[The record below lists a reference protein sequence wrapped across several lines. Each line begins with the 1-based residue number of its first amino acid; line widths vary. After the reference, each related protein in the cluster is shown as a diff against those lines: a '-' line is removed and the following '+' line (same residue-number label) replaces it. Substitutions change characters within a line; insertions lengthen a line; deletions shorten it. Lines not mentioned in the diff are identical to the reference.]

1 MKTTV
6 KLPIPSG
13 ARILVNSGDKISDKT
28 LLIETYLEQEEKI
41 IPLAEILQIPPGNIP
56 KFLKKAIGAQ
66 VKKGDLLAEK
76 KSLLV
81 SFRLESPESGK
92 IKEIDLKNGTMILLT
107 GNTSMSR
114 KKVTSPFGGKITAVG
129 KNYLDLEIEGQSY
142 IASKGGGSEAFGELF
157 FEKDLQF
164 HDIDC
169 QIEGKIML
177 CQSLSEEMMVKL
189 EVLEAAGCIVQKA
202 NLNFTLPW
210 IQVDEDTFEKL
221 SQKKGKIVWL
231 RPEEKEIIILE

>member
-1 MKTTV
+1 MKTTI
-6 KLPIPSG
+6 KLPVPTG
-13 ARILVNSGDKISDKT
+13 ARILVNCGDKISDKT
-28 LLIETYLEQEEKI
+28 VLIESFLEQEEKI

-76 KSLLV
+76 KNFLV
-81 SFRLESPESGK
+81 SFRLESPDDGK

-107 GNTSMSR
+107 GNASVSR
-114 KKVTSPFGGKITAVG
+114 KKITSPLGGKITAVG

-142 IASKGGGSEAFGELF
+142 PGLKGGGNEAVGELY
-157 FEKDLQF
+157 FEKDLKF

-169 QIEGKIML
+169 QIEDKIIF
-177 CQSLSEEMMVKL
+177 CQSMSEEMMVKL
-189 EVLEAAGCIVQKA
+189 EVLEAAGCIIQKA
-202 NLNFTLPW
+202 NVNFTLPW
-210 IQVDEDTFEKL
+210 IQVDENVTEKL
-221 SQKKGKIVWL
+221 SREKGKTVWL